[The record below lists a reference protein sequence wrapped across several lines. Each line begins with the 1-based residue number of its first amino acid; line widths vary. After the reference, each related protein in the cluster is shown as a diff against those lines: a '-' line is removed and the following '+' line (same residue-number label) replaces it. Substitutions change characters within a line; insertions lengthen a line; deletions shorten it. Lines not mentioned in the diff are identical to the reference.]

1 MKEQILRKRAIAL
14 KNLKVQ
20 AEKMKKKSDAKLSSV
35 SVGENVLIPIP
46 DVDRARTDL
55 RNVIAIVMEN
65 NNGFYKLGTP
75 HGILNSLYS
84 RSQFTPCTADFFPL
98 ADMLH
103 VEKSLREIA
112 RNVSVTGGQ
121 AFQKCNCR
129 QQCKTNRC
137 SCSAKQSSA
146 IPAVIIV
153 NHAPTNR

>member
-14 KNLKVQ
+14 ENLKVQ

-46 DVDRARTDL
+46 DVDRARTDS
-55 RNVIAIVMEN
+55 RNMIAIVMEI
-65 NNGFYKLGTP
+65 NNGFYKLLGTP
-75 HGILNSLYS
+75 HGIVNSLYS

-98 ADMLH
+98 ADVLH

-121 AFQKCNCR
+121 GFQKCNCR
-129 QQCKTNRC
+129 QQ
-137 SCSAKQSSA
+137 
-146 IPAVIIV
+146 
-153 NHAPTNR
+153 